1 MKMNKNI
8 RSAIIPL
15 LLFGWTLV
23 AVGIYQH
30 YAGNQPD
37 PAPTAASL
45 APSSLASPTS
55 SDSTNDGI
63 PTSSPEP
70 GVETLTPT
78 AKPSPAAGP
87 ATFSYTVQPGDN
99 LWDIAATYST
109 SVDKLLA
116 LNNLSS
122 DALSLGQTLLVNGS
136 PDKPTQTA
144 QPANSAPTPSRSGDT
159 QAGTV
164 LQYAA
169 KFLNAPY
176 KYGGTTPAGF
186 DCSGFTQ
193 YVYKHVGI
201 SLSRTAAAQAST
213 GTRVEKAKLL
223 PGDLVFFAT
232 GGGGINHVGI
242 YAGNGRFIHS
252 SSPTSGG
259 VIYTSL
265 KESYYAKSYVGA
277 RRVSN

>member
-1 MKMNKNI
+1 MHKNI
-8 RSAIIPL
+8 RNAIIPL

-23 AVGIYQH
+23 AIGIYQH
-30 YAGNQPD
+30 EAGNQAEPI
-37 PAPTAASL
+37 PTSASQ
-45 APSSLASPTS
+45 APSGLTSPTS
-55 SDSTNDGI
+55 SDSSTNEV
-63 PTSSPEP
+63 PANSTPP
-70 GVETLTPT
+70 GVETQVT
-78 AKPSPAAGP
+78 APKPSPASGP

-99 LWDIAATYST
+99 LWDIAATYHT
-109 SVDKLLA
+109 SVDHLLA

-122 DALSLGQTLLVNGS
+122 DALCLGQTLLVSGS
-136 PDKPTQTA
+136 ADKPLQTA
-144 QPANSAPTPSRSGDT
+144 QPPTSAPTPSRSGDT
-159 QAGTV
+159 RAGTV

-193 YVYKHVGI
+193 YVYKHVGV
-201 SLSRTAAAQAST
+201 SLPRTAAAQASI

-232 GGGGINHVGI
+232 AGGGINHVGI

-265 KESYYAKSYVGA
+265 QESYYVKSYAGA